1 MRNNRYTEYLKNIRA
16 SESVVDKAIS
26 AIHDTT
32 SESEVTIMKN
42 IRKPFKFVSA
52 VAAVIAV
59 VVAVGV
65 FTLAPCNNDK
75 NLIEN
80 TLADTDEIK
89 SSGRAFALTV
99 NNHEDSSSTPD
110 EITTETYVKISEIKS
125 FSSGAHYRSGY
136 SIDENGKVVIDSTRE
151 LLSLQ
156 QEFTLDMACNG
167 ENIESITYTAHNSC
181 LAYYDSYEGFI
192 SAVDLSKDEIERYD
206 ATGNIDNNKWAS
218 SCTFDYNC
226 QPKSSWDKNAVV
238 FEGDDV
244 VDGTI
249 PLRISF
255 NFDFSDGKNFDFVDG
270 KYVVTVVDDSEDPYE
285 LKEIFEE
292 EFNLHADEYAL
303 DITANYK
310 DGTTY
315 TKTLKFKCELEG
327 NFLYLYAIE
336 V

>member
-1 MRNNRYTEYLKNIRA
+1 MKDNQYTR
-16 SESVVDKAIS
+16 VVKEIKAPKCIVS
-26 AIHDTT
+26 KAVDSIYGAQT
-32 SESEVTIMKN
+32 ESEVISMNKTN
-42 IRKPFKFVSA
+42 ITFKALSA
-52 VAAVIAV
+52 IAAMLAV
-59 VVAVGV
+59 VISLSVI
-65 FTLAPCNNDK
+65 LYSLKPSNNTQ
-75 NLIEN
+75 E
-80 TLADTDEIK
+80 EINSK
-89 SSGRAFALTV
+89 SVTRNFALSV
-99 NNHEDSSSTPD
+99 NRGVSSDDEVSTID
-110 EITTETYVKISEIKS
+110 EITPEAYVKISEIKS
-125 FSSGAHYRSGY
+125 FSSGAHYRSGF
-136 SIDENGKVVIDSTRE
+136 SIDENGKYVIDSTRE

-156 QEFTLDMACNG
+156 QEFTLDMTCTG
-167 ENIESITYTAHNSC
+167 ENIESVTYTAHNSC
-181 LAYYDSYEGFI
+181 LAYYDSYAGFI
-192 SAVDLSKDEIERYD
+192 SAVDLTDDEIERYD
-206 ATGNIDNNKWAS
+206 ATGTIDYNKWAS

-255 NFDFSDGKNFDFVDG
+255 RFDFTDGKNIEFVGD
-270 KYVVTVVDDSEDPYE
+270 KYVITVVDDSEDPYE

-303 DITANYK
+303 DIIANYK

-336 V
+336 G